1 MNRDPHSNAV
11 ADQEFSVQLIEI
23 PASDIKSHQVT
34 DILSL
39 MNFTWPDDDTEKS
52 VEEKVAGFYDDHSKK
67 ICYCFY
73 QDKELVGYAESIPL
87 TIQIEDKWLN
97 IIGLGGL
104 NVHPDWRRKGYGRAI
119 VEAVF
124 KRIDSKEYPSCL
136 FQTGIPHF
144 YEKLGCKVI
153 KNRFINSNNQL
164 DPSKNPFWDEYIMI
178 YPANADWP
186 TGTADLRREGF

>member
-23 PASDIKSHQVT
+23 PASDIKSHQVI

-52 VEEKVAGFYDDHSKK
+52 VEEKVAGFYDDHSEK

-73 QDKELVGYAESIPL
+73 QDKVLVGYAESIPL

-186 TGTADLRREGF
+186 TGIADLRREGF

>member
-11 ADQEFSVQLIEI
+11 AGQEFSVQLIEI

-52 VEEKVAGFYDDHSKK
+52 VEEKVAGFYDDHSEK